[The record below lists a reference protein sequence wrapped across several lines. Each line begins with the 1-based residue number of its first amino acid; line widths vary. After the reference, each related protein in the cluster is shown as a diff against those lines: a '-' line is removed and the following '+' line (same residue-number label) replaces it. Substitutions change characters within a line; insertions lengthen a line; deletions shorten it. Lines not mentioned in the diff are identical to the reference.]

1 VAERRERKR
10 GVAVALSTLNLQ
22 LSTNQ
27 MNLIHRHI
35 FAHVVLTCGAAV
47 GLFAFVLMLVNALKD
62 LLGYVL
68 QGQIEITTFIRLVG
82 LLVPFVVSYAL
93 PMGMLTGILLVL
105 GRMSSDREI
114 TALRASGMSVAWLSA
129 PILFT
134 AILGVILCALVN
146 FQFMPAARV
155 AYHQELADA
164 VQQNPLSFIVP
175 RTFIRD
181 FPDRIIYVG
190 EKQGDMLKDIWIWE
204 LDKQKRVV
212 HSGRAATGWI
222 RFDGVKSKLVLS
234 LDYLQA
240 EVHDRADPEDPAK
253 VRSGGATDHATF
265 DLLLDQLTGRQTIN
279 VKTKWLTF
287 SQLVAEW
294 RRLRL
299 PDPAVS
305 PEERAQKLMRVQVVI
320 HEKFATA
327 FSVLSFALIAIPLG
341 IKVSRKET
349 SANLGLGLI
358 LAMGYYFGT
367 IMVGWVDG
375 HPAWRPDL
383 LMWLPNLGFQALGF
397 WMFYKVD
404 RS

>member
-1 VAERRERKR
+1 
-10 GVAVALSTLNLQ
+10 
-22 LSTNQ
+22 

-35 FAHVVLTCGAAV
+35 FANVVLTCGAAV
-47 GLFAFVLMLVNALKD
+47 GLFAFVLMLANALKD
-62 LLGYVL
+62 LLGYML
-68 QGQIEITTFIRLVG
+68 QGQIEVDTFVRLIG

-93 PMGMLTGILLVL
+93 PMGMLSGILLVL

-114 TALRASGMSVAWLSA
+114 TALRSSGMSVAWLSA

-134 AILGVILCALVN
+134 AILGVILCILIN

-164 VQQNPLSFIVP
+164 VRRNPLSFIVP
-175 RTFIRD
+175 KTFIRD
-181 FPDRIIYVG
+181 FPDRVIYVG

-212 HSGRAATGWI
+212 NSGRAALGWI
-222 RFDGVKSKLVLS
+222 RFDEAKSKLVLS
-234 LDYLQA
+234 LDYLRA
-240 EVHDRADPEDPAK
+240 EVHDRKDPEDPAK
-253 VRSGGATDHATF
+253 LRSGGATDHATF
-265 DLLLDQLTGRQTIN
+265 DLLLDKLMGHQTIN

-294 RRLRL
+294 RRLNT
-299 PDPAVS
+299 PDPAV
-305 PEERAQKLMRVQVVI
+305 PAAVRAKQRMRVQVII

-327 FSVLSFALIAIPLG
+327 FSVLSFALIAVPLG

-349 SANLGLGLI
+349 SANLGLALA
-358 LAMGYYFGT
+358 LAMAYYFGT
-367 IMVGWVDG
+367 IMVGWVDD
-375 HPAWRPDL
+375 HPALRPDL